1 MFRLYHESPD
11 NTLCIVRGLLL
22 CKKINIKKYCIS
34 IQHIIKYN
42 ELCCIFGGLMNNVD
56 VIKDKN
62 DIEKIKNILIIG
74 DYRNYLMFIIG
85 INTGLRITQIL
96 SLKFSD
102 LIDNEDNVI
111 SKIDFNGIEYRI
123 NDCIKDALR
132 NYICVSG
139 VENKNTFIFKSKKGS
154 NPIERTQAY
163 RILKNACREAG
174 VNLNFGTHTLRK
186 TFGYHFYKEYK
197 DLKYLQKL
205 FNHSSI
211 KITMEYIGIERKSD
225 EIKYSSFN
233 L

>member
-1 MFRLYHESPD
+1 
-11 NTLCIVRGLLL
+11 
-22 CKKINIKKYCIS
+22 
-34 IQHIIKYN
+34 
-42 ELCCIFGGLMNNVD
+42 MNNVD
-56 VIKDKN
+56 VIKEKK
-62 DIEKIKNILIIG
+62 DIEKIKEVLIMG

-102 LIDNEDNVI
+102 LIDNENNI
-111 SKIDFNGIEYRI
+111 LSEIDFNGIEYKI

-132 NYICVSG
+132 IYIFTSG
-139 VENKNTFIFKSKKGS
+139 VKNKNIFIFKSKKGD

-163 RILKNACREAG
+163 RILKNACREADIS
-174 VNLNFGTHTLRK
+174 LNFGTHTLRK
-186 TFGYHFYKEYK
+186 TFGYHFYKQYK

-211 KITMEYIGIERKSD
+211 NITMEYIDLEKSSD
-225 EIKYSSFN
+225 EIKYSSFK

>member
-1 MFRLYHESPD
+1 
-11 NTLCIVRGLLL
+11 
-22 CKKINIKKYCIS
+22 
-34 IQHIIKYN
+34 
-42 ELCCIFGGLMNNVD
+42 MNNVD
-56 VIKDKN
+56 VIKNKK
-62 DIEKIKNILIIG
+62 DIEKIKKTLIMG

-102 LIDNEDNVI
+102 LIDNENNI
-111 SKIDFNGIEYRI
+111 LSKIYFNGIEYRI

-132 NYICVSG
+132 IYICTSG
-139 VENKNTFIFKSKKGS
+139 VKNKNTFIFKSKKGE

-163 RILKNACREAG
+163 RILKNACRKAEI
-174 VNLNFGTHTLRK
+174 NLNFGTHTLRK
-186 TFGYHFYKEYK
+186 TFGYHFYKQYK

-211 KITMEYIGIERKSD
+211 NITMEYIDLESKND
-225 EIKYSSFN
+225 EVKYSSFN

>member
-1 MFRLYHESPD
+1 
-11 NTLCIVRGLLL
+11 
-22 CKKINIKKYCIS
+22 
-34 IQHIIKYN
+34 
-42 ELCCIFGGLMNNVD
+42 MNNVD
-56 VIKDKN
+56 VIKDKE
-62 DIEKIKNILIIG
+62 DIEKIKRTLIMG

-102 LIDNEDNVI
+102 LIDSENNI
-111 SKIDFNGIEYRI
+111 LSKVKFNGIEYRI
-123 NDCIKDALR
+123 NNCIKDAITI
-132 NYICVSG
+132 YIGKCG
-139 VENKNTFIFKSKKGS
+139 VENKDMFIFKSKKGN

-163 RILKNACREAG
+163 RILKNSCKEAK

-186 TFGYHFYKEYK
+186 TFGYHFYKQYK

-211 KITMEYIGIERKSD
+211 NITMEYIDLEKKDD
-225 EIKYSSFN
+225 EVKYSSFN

>member
-1 MFRLYHESPD
+1 
-11 NTLCIVRGLLL
+11 
-22 CKKINIKKYCIS
+22 
-34 IQHIIKYN
+34 
-42 ELCCIFGGLMNNVD
+42 MNNVD

-62 DIEKIKNILIIG
+62 DIEKIKNIIIIG

-139 VENKNTFIFKSKKGS
+139 VENKNTFIK
-154 NPIERTQAY
+154 
-163 RILKNACREAG
+163 
-174 VNLNFGTHTLRK
+174 
-186 TFGYHFYKEYK
+186 
-197 DLKYLQKL
+197 
-205 FNHSSI
+205 
-211 KITMEYIGIERKSD
+211 
-225 EIKYSSFN
+225 
-233 L
+233 

>member
-1 MFRLYHESPD
+1 
-11 NTLCIVRGLLL
+11 
-22 CKKINIKKYCIS
+22 
-34 IQHIIKYN
+34 
-42 ELCCIFGGLMNNVD
+42 MNNVD

-62 DIEKIKNILIIG
+62 DIEKIKNTLIIG

-102 LIDNEDNVI
+102 LIDNENNII

-123 NDCIKDALR
+123 NDCIKESLR

-139 VENKNTFIFKSKKGS
+139 VENKNTFIFKSKKGN

-186 TFGYHFYKEYK
+186 TFGYHFYKKYK

-211 KITMEYIGIERKSD
+211 NITMEYIGIERGND
-225 EIKYSSFN
+225 EIEYSSFN

>member
-1 MFRLYHESPD
+1 
-11 NTLCIVRGLLL
+11 
-22 CKKINIKKYCIS
+22 
-34 IQHIIKYN
+34 
-42 ELCCIFGGLMNNVD
+42 MNNVD
-56 VIKDKN
+56 VIKDKE
-62 DIEKIKNILIIG
+62 DIEKIKRSLLMGN
-74 DYRNYLMFIIG
+74 YRNYLMFIIG

-102 LIDNEDNVI
+102 LIDSENNI
-111 SKIDFNGIEYRI
+111 LNKIEFNGVEYRI
-123 NDCIKDALR
+123 NDYIKNALII
-132 NYICVSG
+132 YIDKCR
-139 VENKNTFIFKSKKGS
+139 VENKNTFIFKSKKGD

-163 RILKNACREAG
+163 RILKNCCKEAG

-211 KITMEYIGIERKSD
+211 SVTMEYIDLEKKND
-225 EIKYSSFN
+225 EVKYSSFN

>member
-1 MFRLYHESPD
+1 
-11 NTLCIVRGLLL
+11 
-22 CKKINIKKYCIS
+22 
-34 IQHIIKYN
+34 
-42 ELCCIFGGLMNNVD
+42 MNNVD
-56 VIKDKN
+56 AIKDKE
-62 DIEKIKNILIIG
+62 DIEKIKEVLIRG

-102 LIDNEDNVI
+102 LIDNENI
-111 SKIDFNGIEYRI
+111 ILSKINFNGIEYKI
-123 NDCIKDALR
+123 NNCIKEALR
-132 NYICVSG
+132 VYICTSG
-139 VENKNTFIFKSKKGS
+139 VKYKNTFIFKSKRGD

-186 TFGYHFYKEYK
+186 TFGYHFYRQYK
-197 DLKYLQKL
+197 DLRYLQKL

-211 KITMEYIGIERKSD
+211 NITIKYIDLEKQSE

>member
-1 MFRLYHESPD
+1 
-11 NTLCIVRGLLL
+11 
-22 CKKINIKKYCIS
+22 
-34 IQHIIKYN
+34 
-42 ELCCIFGGLMNNVD
+42 MNNVD
-56 VIKDKN
+56 VIKDKK
-62 DIEKIKNILIIG
+62 DIEKIKEVLIMG
-74 DYRNYLMFIIG
+74 DYRNYFMFIIG

-102 LIDNEDNVI
+102 LIDNENNI
-111 SKIDFNGIEYRI
+111 LSKIEFNGIEYKI
-123 NDCIKDALR
+123 NRCIKDALKV
-132 NYICVSG
+132 YICTSG
-139 VENKNTFIFKSKKGS
+139 IKNKNTFIFKSKRGD

-163 RILKNACREAG
+163 RILKSACRDAG

-186 TFGYHFYKEYK
+186 TFGYHFYKQYK

-211 KITMEYIGIERKSD
+211 NITIKYIELEKQND

>member
-1 MFRLYHESPD
+1 
-11 NTLCIVRGLLL
+11 
-22 CKKINIKKYCIS
+22 
-34 IQHIIKYN
+34 
-42 ELCCIFGGLMNNVD
+42 MNNVD
-56 VIKDKN
+56 VIKEKE
-62 DIEKIKNILIIG
+62 DIEKIKNILIMG
-74 DYRNYLMFIIG
+74 DYRNYFMFIIG
-85 INTGLRITQIL
+85 INSGLRINQIL

-102 LIDNEDNVI
+102 LIDSENNIVN
-111 SKIDFNGIEYRI
+111 KIVFNGIEYRI
-123 NDCIKDALR
+123 NDCIKDTLM
-132 NYICVSG
+132 NYICNSK
-139 VENKNTFIFKSKKGS
+139 VEDKSTFIFKSKRGD

-186 TFGYHFYKEYK
+186 TFGYHFYKQYK

-211 KITMEYIGIERKSD
+211 NTTREYIDLEKNSD

>member
-1 MFRLYHESPD
+1 
-11 NTLCIVRGLLL
+11 
-22 CKKINIKKYCIS
+22 
-34 IQHIIKYN
+34 
-42 ELCCIFGGLMNNVD
+42 MNNVD
-56 VIKDKN
+56 AIKDKE
-62 DIEKIKNILIIG
+62 DIEKIKEVLIMG

-102 LIDNEDNVI
+102 LIDNENI
-111 SKIDFNGIEYRI
+111 ILSKINFNGIEYKI
-123 NDCIKDALR
+123 NNCIKEALR
-132 NYICVSG
+132 VYICTSG
-139 VENKNTFIFKSKKGS
+139 VKNKNTLIFKSKRGD

-186 TFGYHFYKEYK
+186 TFGYHFYRQYK
-197 DLKYLQKL
+197 DLRYLQKL

-211 KITMEYIGIERKSD
+211 NITIKYIDLEKQSE